1 MHLDRL
7 TGRDAH
13 LRGLLHA
20 ARHWQQLDALASQL
34 SLEWMWVKGHAGNL
48 YNELCDTLA
57 VEAAKKA
64 K

>member
-20 ARHWQQLDALASQL
+20 ARQWQQLDALFK
-34 SLEWMWVKGHAGNL
+34 SLLPANV
-48 YNELCDTLA
+48 
-57 VEAAKKA
+57 
-64 K
+64 